1 MSSRHHFKLG
11 MTWLLGLQWVLFMSS
26 ATAIT
31 IADKPLYLE
40 DNQAIEPN
48 IMFTL
53 DDSGSMDFT
62 YLSTSN
68 QEPSGW
74 RYYSAT
80 YNRLYY
86 NPQVSYRPWI
96 NTDGTDYPLGT
107 RSCQRSGRPG
117 NYS

>member
-1 MSSRHHFKLG
+1 MRRSA
-11 MTWLLGLQWVLFMSS
+11 WILLGLLPVL
-26 ATAIT
+26 TAQGALD
-31 IADKPLYLE
+31 IAQTPLYLGTR
-40 DNQAIEPN
+40 AEPN

-80 YNRLYY
+80 PHR
-86 NPQVSYRPWI
+86 
-96 NTDGTDYPLGT
+96 
-107 RSCQRSGRPG
+107 
-117 NYS
+117 